1 MVQLQDMYDRVEALD
16 MVVIAIAQEDKDIES
31 HGKFHDHFKPEP
43 KFELAA
49 DFSRSETGRYERT
62 STYVIGK
69 DGVIKQIYP
78 QLIHYRAHWDAVL
91 SEAERV
97 LK

>member
-1 MVQLQDMYDRVEALD
+1 MYDRVEALD
-16 MVVIAIAQEDKDIES
+16 MVVIAIAQEDSDIES
-31 HGKFHDHFKPEP
+31 HGKFHTNFKPEP

-49 DFSRSETGRYERT
+49 DFDRAETGRYERT

-69 DGVIKQIYP
+69 DGKIKQVFP
-78 QLIHYRAHWDAVL
+78 QLVHFRANWDAVL
-91 SEAERV
+91 REAERV